1 MELTKEQVQQ
11 INNFLEAIGV
21 EYIDIRFEMVD
32 HIASDI
38 ENKVS
43 NIPAFYEDQRLHTHF
58 LKYMLS
64 RKKELK
70 KRYDSIL
77 KKKFWSD
84 ALFIL
89 KDMVQQV
96 IKPRNLAIISIVAS
110 ISFYMNKLQ
119 SINTLYF
126 PIILLIGYITY
137 YVLKTRE
144 FIKTFGKL
152 KIVHSYSLAGG
163 IIINIAFQF
172 FNLSKIGNNNGDW
185 NSSLFN
191 TMLISFFGLFLSG
204 ESFISKM
211 NTIKEKYNYL
221 IE

>member
-1 MELTKEQVQQ
+1 MELTQIQVQQ

-21 EYIDIRFEMVD
+21 EYIDIKFEMVD
-32 HIASDI
+32 HIASEI
-38 ENKVS
+38 EHNIS

-64 RKKELK
+64 RKEELK

-84 ALFIL
+84 SLFIL
-89 KDMVQQV
+89 KDMANQLF
-96 IKPRNLAIISIVAS
+96 KPKNLTIISIVAS
-110 ISFYMNKLQ
+110 ISFCMDKLQ
-119 SINTLYF
+119 NINTFYF
-126 PIILLIGYITY
+126 PITLLIVYITY

-172 FNLSKIGNNNGDW
+172 FNLSNLGNNNGDW
-185 NSSLFN
+185 SSSLFY

-211 NTIKEKYNYL
+211 NTIKKKYNYL
-221 IE
+221 VE